1 MKAINGTKDGKV
13 NVTFKA
19 LNKLPR
25 IVYPSTVLAKNL
37 GLSNSDL
44 ENLTLQ
50 NTNLEPVLKEN

>member
-1 MKAINGTKDGKV
+1 MKAINDTKDGKV
-13 NVTFKA
+13 NVTFKV

>member
-1 MKAINGTKDGKV
+1 MKAINDTKDGKV
-13 NVTFKA
+13 NVTFKV
-19 LNKLPR
+19 LNKLPK

-50 NTNLEPVLKEN
+50 NTNLEPVIKEN